1 MSAPTDVLDA
11 AFDRLGRWGF
21 DDPDGYVNHGPM
33 ACEALDVLGRP
44 AEVDSWS
51 RLYSGTP
58 PTTPVAPHRF
68 VWSEALGDTARTPE
82 WMGYFER
89 AVADDGWAS
98 VLEGWL
104 PRLLPGMGV
113 ALFHGAIRCAHAV
126 RAIETADTPARR
138 AELIRALGYWAA
150 LFDHGSPPDL
160 DAVRDV
166 DDFELAVVHSAAD
179 AARRYL
185 ARPNIICLHGVT
197 AAMAV
202 AILLRHTDTTTAAT
216 ALAHVKAEHAA
227 LYLRTAPVRVVPAP
241 NVDEATLIDAAIVSG
256 EAHAVKLVEA
266 SLRGFAVTSD
276 PAFLAAAEQ
285 ASPAAVYESWAENRR
300 TSAPE

>member
-1 MSAPTDVLDA
+1 MV
-11 AFDRLGRWGF
+11 
-21 DDPDGYVNHGPM
+21 
-33 ACEALDVLGRP
+33 
-44 AEVDSWS
+44 
-51 RLYSGTP
+51 RLYSGTAP
-58 PTTPVAPHRF
+58 TSRSRPVGACGQRRSATRPARPSGWATSSVPSPTTAGHQ
-68 VWSEALGDTARTPE
+68 S
-82 WMGYFER
+82 
-89 AVADDGWAS
+89 S
-98 VLEGWL
+98 EGWL

-113 ALFHGAIRCAHAV
+113 ALFHGASVRCAHAV
-126 RAIETADTPARR
+126 HAIETADTPARR
-138 AELIRALGYWAA
+138 AELVRALGYWAA

-166 DDFELAVVHSAAD
+166 DDPGLAVVHSATD

-227 LYLRTAPVRVVPAP
+227 LYLRTDPVRDVAAP
-241 NVDEATLIDAAIVSG
+241 DVDEATLIDAAIVSG
-256 EAHAVKLVEA
+256 EAHTVKLVEA

-276 PAFLAAAEQ
+276 PAFLAAAQ
-285 ASPAAVYESWAENRR
+285 SVPPDAASARSPRHSTWTAGDLDPPATPAPTSRTAIGHRPRRVNRVEASR
-300 TSAPE
+300 EDAMGDCADGLD